1 MSSTCALCLTV
12 CAGLVVVFNPA
23 LTKYVL
29 PEAGLVSALGL
40 VLVAVGKSGSTL
52 IAEHLPESV
61 VDNLSLIGI
70 AMVGSCFGA
79 VANICLDRRANRFDS
94 PADFVMRGIGGFI
107 VGVVVTPLFLHLACY
122 VTDDLLPYRV
132 DIVFGVSA
140 VCAMFHKPIHNSV
153 SRSFKEF
160 LPSLLRR
167 IWRGI
172 TTPAEPTEKKRK
184 PHKEGPTGDVE

>member
-1 MSSTCALCLTV
+1 M
-12 CAGLVVVFNPA
+12 VFNPA

-29 PEAGLVSALGL
+29 PEAGLVSAIGL
-40 VLVAVGKSGSTL
+40 VLVAVGKSGSTR
-52 IAEHLPESV
+52 IAENLPESV

-94 PADFVMRGIGGFI
+94 PADFVMRGVGGFI
-107 VGVVVTPLFLHLACY
+107 VGVVVTPLALHFCSYA
-122 VTDDLLPYRV
+122 TGDLMPYRI

-153 SRSFKEF
+153 SHSFKEF
-160 LPSLLRR
+160 TPSLLRR
-167 IWRGI
+167 IWRGV
-172 TTPAEPTEKKRK
+172 TTPAEPKEKKRK